1 MKHRFKFNLFAI
13 GLALHSA
20 TALAVIGRHDV
31 PDEVYV
37 ENARQFPAVGL
48 VKVYDSS
55 DALVRGASGTLITGS
70 NADKKVIITTAHVP
84 PFDGGKMTFTI
95 EGREYG
101 VRKFVRLEE
110 DTGED
115 AWLRKMLWGRGRD
128 IALAFPTAVIP
139 IEPVRLYDDSSVELA
154 HLSDE
159 LEGSSAWLVGCG
171 HKRKEPVSK
180 VKLDKVEPWFSP
192 VIDPGFNKRAAQ
204 VTLEI
209 DKASLSAVALKSE
222 FNLLDENSG
231 LMAPGDSG
239 GALLIEQKGQLR
251 LVGVASQIE
260 SNVGEKLAQD
270 YPTVYGWVWR
280 PLANLIQMLTGGNFI
295 DQSYMYGSLS
305 YYSYVPQW
313 TDWIDRTIEQDSV

>member
-1 MKHRFKFNLFAI
+1 
-13 GLALHSA
+13 
-20 TALAVIGRHDV
+20 
-31 PDEVYV
+31 
-37 ENARQFPAVGL
+37 
-48 VKVYDSS
+48 
-55 DALVRGASGTLITGS
+55 
-70 NADKKVIITTAHVP
+70 
-84 PFDGGKMTFTI
+84 MTFTI

-204 VTLEI
+204 VTLDI
-209 DKASLSAVALKSE
+209 DTESSAAVSLKSE
-222 FNLLDENSG
+222 FNLLDKNSG
-231 LMAPGDSG
+231 MIASGDSG
-239 GALLIEQKGQLR
+239 GAVLIEQNDQLR
-251 LVGVASQIE
+251 LVGVVSQFE
-260 SNVGEKLAQD
+260 SNVDEKVAQFSPIM
-270 YPTVYGWVWR
+270 YRWVYR
-280 PLANLIQMLTGGNFI
+280 PVAIVIELLTGVNLMGG
-295 DQSYMYGSLS
+295 SYMYGSLS
-305 YYSYVPQW
+305 HYSYVPQW
-313 TDWIDRTIEQDSV
+313 TDWIDRTIEQNGV